1 MASRLLGTPE
11 HPVLTPPK
19 ATLAE
24 YSGVYVDDQGHL
36 TWIATS
42 SGGRLSTRRA
52 DGERSYLQASACD
65 LFYHP
70 DGFSTLRFVRDG
82 RAQVTGAVIDRIL
95 GPEVLLVK
103 TVEPLPAE
111 QNASGPDPILGRAP
125 NA

>member
-1 MASRLLGTPE
+1 M
-11 HPVLTPPK
+11 
-19 ATLAE
+19 
-24 YSGVYVDDQGHL
+24 
-36 TWIATS
+36 
-42 SGGRLSTRRA
+42 STRRA